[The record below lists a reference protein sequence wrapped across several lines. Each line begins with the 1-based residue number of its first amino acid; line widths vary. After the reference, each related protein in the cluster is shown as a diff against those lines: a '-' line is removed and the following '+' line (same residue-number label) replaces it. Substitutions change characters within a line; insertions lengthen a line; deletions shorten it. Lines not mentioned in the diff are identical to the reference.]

1 MPDNPFRHLPRV
13 DDLTR
18 RPELQALGLPEAL
31 LVEAARA
38 AIADARAD
46 LATGRGTIPVEVIAH
61 DAARRAQLAS
71 RFTLRRVLN
80 ATGVVV
86 HTNLGRAPLP
96 TGSLHDVLGAVN
108 LEMDLPRGVR
118 GSRRDHAEALL
129 TSLTGAEAALVVN
142 NNAAAVMLALA
153 ALASGGEVLVSRSEL
168 IEIGGSFRIPEILS
182 ASGARLVE
190 VGTTNR
196 TYARDFADAT
206 GPETRA
212 ILKVHPSNYRITGFT
227 HVPTT
232 ASLAEV
238 ARRAG
243 IPLLYDV
250 GAAHFDQATPGLRAP
265 AHCGGGAEEEADV
278 RAELEAG
285 ADLVCFSGDKVLG
298 GPQAGLVVGQR
309 ALVDRLARHPLMRA
323 LRPGK
328 LTLGAL
334 QVVLMAY
341 RLGRQAELPTRRML
355 RLPQHA
361 LRRRAEALVSALADR
376 GVPARAVACEDT
388 PGGGA
393 HPDATLPG
401 YAVEL
406 RDGGVADDLA
416 RRLREGAPPVV
427 PTIRG
432 DHVRLHLRTVEE
444 ADEEALVGAV
454 VAAAAVAREPAAG
467 PGGRA

>member
-1 MPDNPFRHLPRV
+1 MPDNPFRDLPRV
-13 DDLTR
+13 DDLAR
-18 RPELQALGLPEAL
+18 RPELQGLGLPEPL

-46 LATGRGTIPVEVIAH
+46 IATGRGTIPVEVIAQ
-61 DAARRAQLAS
+61 DAARRAQAAS
-71 RFTLRRVLN
+71 RLTLRRVLN

-96 TGSLHDVLGAVN
+96 AGALDDVLGAVN
-108 LEMDLPRGVR
+108 LELDLPRGAR

-129 TSLTGAEAALVVN
+129 VSLTGAQAALVVN

-153 ALASGGEVLVSRSEL
+153 ALAAGGEVLVSRAEL
-168 IEIGGSFRIPEILS
+168 VEIGGSFRIPEILA

-196 TYARDFADAT
+196 TYARDFQAAV

-212 ILKVHPSNYRITGFT
+212 ILRVHPSNYRVTGFT
-227 HVPTT
+227 HAPTT
-232 ASLAEV
+232 AALAEV

-243 IPLLYDV
+243 VPLLYDV
-250 GAAHFDQATPGLRAP
+250 GAAHFDAPTPGLQAP
-265 AHCGGGAEEEADV
+265 AHCGGGAEEEVDV

-285 ADLVCFSGDKVLG
+285 ADLVCFSADKVLG
-298 GPQAGLVVGQR
+298 GPQAGLIVGQR
-309 ALVDRLARHPLMRA
+309 TLVDRLARHPLMRA

-334 QVVLMAY
+334 QVTLMAY
-341 RLGRQAELPTRRML
+341 RLGRQADLPTRRML
-355 RLPQHA
+355 RVPAAA
-361 LRRRAEALVSALADR
+361 LQRRAEALVQGLAR
-376 GVPARAVACEDT
+376 GGVAARVAACQDT

-406 RDGGVADDLA
+406 GGGAGAPDALA

-427 PTIRG
+427 PTIRDG
-432 DHVRLHLRTVEE
+432 LVRLHLRTI
-444 ADEEALVGAV
+444 DPGDDDALVGAV
-454 VAAAAVAREPAAG
+454 LAAWGSG
-467 PGGRA
+467 PGGAPG